1 MMRVMMIA
9 AMLAIE
15 MVMGRT
21 KNTFATLTHIQPA
34 RAKTFNYPVVEKY
47 HL

>member
-1 MMRVMMIA
+1 MMRVMMIV

-15 MVMGRT
+15 MAMGTT

-34 RAKTFNYPVVEKY
+34 RAKTFNYPVVETY